1 MEGRVNGREC
11 TIKLD
16 TGAQLTMISK
26 RLVTADEIS
35 DQTIPIRSIHK
46 DVVHYPL
53 AEVQLEVDGDKTT
66 CAVAVSE
73 KLEEDDLI
81 LGSDN
86 PSFNTILQKA
96 LIQRMK
102 HGAKVMVVQ
111 TRKQSATEEQQQRD
125 DEKATKQSG
134 ATLVVWS
141 ELIGPETDHI
151 VDQNNKPQA
160 SKAYP
165 QALPQA
171 ATEEDRLNDESDT
184 ELDGTQPHSDH
195 VPDKDPEYNQV
206 ESPNFKD
213 EQRQDPSL
221 QSAWDQ
227 IDKQEDTFYYTE
239 NGWLYQRG
247 VDAIGN
253 DIKQLVLPTSR
264 RRQAT
269 RLDHTMPMAGHLG
282 ARKTQFRLLKRFYWP
297 GLHRDVKLACQS
309 CPVCQKAVKRQGTEH
324 HSSLCL

>member
-11 TIKLD
+11 TIQLD
-16 TGAQLTMISK
+16 TGTQLTMISK

-46 DVVHYPL
+46 DVVHHPL

-102 HGAKVMVVQ
+102 HGAKVMVVH
-111 TRKQSATEEQQQRD
+111 TRKQSATEEQQQWD
-125 DEKATKQSG
+125 DEKATKQSRV
-134 ATLVVWS
+134 TLVDWS
-141 ELIGPETDHI
+141 ELIGPETHHI

-160 SKAYP
+160 SSAYP
-165 QALPQA
+165 QAVPQA

-195 VPDKDPEYNQV
+195 VPDKDPEDNQA

-227 IDKQEDTFYYTE
+227 IDKQEDTYYTE
-239 NGWLYQRG
+239 NR
-247 VDAIGN
+247 
-253 DIKQLVLPTSR
+253 
-264 RRQAT
+264 
-269 RLDHTMPMAGHLG
+269 
-282 ARKTQFRLLKRFYWP
+282 
-297 GLHRDVKLACQS
+297 
-309 CPVCQKAVKRQGTEH
+309 
-324 HSSLCL
+324 